1 MDYPHQPSVSN
12 PQYVSGILL
21 GNVTDWGYQ
30 SHLQEKKVIV
40 SHKDKTIR
48 FDSEEQS
55 NSPLAVM
62 SYDYFYYHYTQER
75 NLTDYIVL

>member
-1 MDYPHQPSVSN
+1 MDYPH
-12 PQYVSGILL
+12 PQYVSGIPL
-21 GNVTDWGYQ
+21 GNVSDWGYQ

-48 FDSEEQS
+48 FDSVYGGGA
-55 NSPLAVM
+55 PLVVM

-75 NLTDYIVL
+75 NLTDYIIL

>member
-1 MDYPHQPSVSN
+1 MEYPH

-21 GNVTDWGYQ
+21 GNVSDWGYQ

>member
-1 MDYPHQPSVSN
+1 MDYPHQPSN
-12 PQYVSGILL
+12 PQYVTGIPL
-21 GNVTDWGYQ
+21 GNVSDWGYQ

-75 NLTDYIVL
+75 NLTDYIIL

>member
-1 MDYPHQPSVSN
+1 MEYPH

-62 SYDYFYYHYTQER
+62 SYDYFYYHYTRER

>member
-1 MDYPHQPSVSN
+1 MDYPHPR
-12 PQYVSGILL
+12 YVSGILL
-21 GNVTDWGYQ
+21 GNVSDWGYQ

-48 FDSEEQS
+48 FGGEEQS

-62 SYDYFYYHYTQER
+62 SYDYFYYHYTQDR
-75 NLTDYIVL
+75 DLTDYIVL

>member
-1 MDYPHQPSVSN
+1 MDYPH